1 MGMADTN
8 EFMADF
14 FTDVANVRIQLR
26 KIENNNDVLN
36 EKYQDQLQKINP
48 AEKKSK
54 N

>member
-1 MGMADTN
+1 MADTN

-26 KIENNNDVLN
+26 KIENNSEVLN
-36 EKYQDQLQKINP
+36 EKYQDQLQKINL